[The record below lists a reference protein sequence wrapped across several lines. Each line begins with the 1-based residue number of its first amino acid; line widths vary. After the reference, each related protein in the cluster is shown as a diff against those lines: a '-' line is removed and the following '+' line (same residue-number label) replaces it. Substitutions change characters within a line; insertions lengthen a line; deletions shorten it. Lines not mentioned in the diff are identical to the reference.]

1 MTKQIKISSVPLAAL
16 RAFEAAARHGSF
28 KLAAQELSVTPAA
41 VSHQLATLEAY
52 LGSALFTRSNRLVQL
67 TPLGLTLAQQV
78 SKAFDGLQKALQA
91 AASHAKPANTLVVS
105 AAPSLAA
112 KWLVPRLHRFHA
124 LHPDIDLR
132 LSSENQKHDLIQD
145 ASIDVVL
152 RYGKG
157 NYSGLHAE
165 KLWDQT
171 YVFPVCSPATR
182 DRAQPP
188 LRELSDLANQTLLRL
203 PLPPDQIT
211 NEVGERWQAW
221 LSELGCQDEQLY
233 RQVARGPFYS
243 HEHLAIDTAR
253 SGHGIS
259 LAVDIL
265 VIEDLLSRQLV
276 RPLAMQCPDPYAHW
290 LLHRYE
296 DVHKPAVQAFCNWIR
311 AEAQAS
317 RKTLQS
323 CRSHLAARI
332 LPPKKTKR
340 LTVS

>member
-1 MTKQIKISSVPLAAL
+1 MTKTIKIASAPLSAL

-41 VSHQLATLEAY
+41 VSHQLAALEAY
-52 LGSALFTRSNRLVQL
+52 LGSALFTRLNRLVQL
-67 TPLGLTLAQQV
+67 TPVGQTLAQQV
-78 SKAFDGLQKALQA
+78 SMLFDGLQKALQA
-91 AASHAKPANTLVVS
+91 AAAHAKPANTLVVS

-132 LSSENQKHDLIQD
+132 LSSENQKHDLIRD

-157 NYSGLHAE
+157 NYTGLHAE
-165 KLWDQT
+165 KLWDET

-211 NEVGERWQAW
+211 NKVGERWQAW

-233 RQVARGPFYS
+233 RQLARGPFYS

-265 VIEDLLSRQLV
+265 VIEDLLTKQLV
-276 RPLAMQCPDPYAHW
+276 RPLTMQCQDPYAHW

-296 DVHKPAVQAFCNWIR
+296 DAQKEVVQAFCNWIR
-311 AEAQAS
+311 SEALAS
-317 RKTLQS
+317 KKTLQS
-323 CRSHLAARI
+323 CRSHLRVQISQA
-332 LPPKKTKR
+332 KKPNR
-340 LTVS
+340 ASPL